1 MQRLNYLE
9 SQLPQNTMLRG
20 RQVASIEEVK
30 AIPIDFD
37 GSVFYFPDLSNG
49 RIYTKQIGLNGQSLL
64 QMYELTEIPTLANN
78 DKLYVTKEEFTTMV
92 NSLTEQ
98 LNTLKQGGAK
108 ANDEQQQPTKFTF

>member
-108 ANDEQQQPTKFTF
+108 TNDEQQSTKFTF